1 MACLIGVFSLLGLPW
16 VVGATVRSIAHVQ
29 SLFLYSPC
37 TAPGERPKF
46 LGVKEQRVTLL
57 CMSILLGLSILMY
70 QVLQVRYVLCNKII
84 LKLSSLADT
93 TSCIVWTVSL
103 YWSGLSLWN
112 SGIGVY

>member
-84 LKLSSLADT
+84 LKSSSLVDT